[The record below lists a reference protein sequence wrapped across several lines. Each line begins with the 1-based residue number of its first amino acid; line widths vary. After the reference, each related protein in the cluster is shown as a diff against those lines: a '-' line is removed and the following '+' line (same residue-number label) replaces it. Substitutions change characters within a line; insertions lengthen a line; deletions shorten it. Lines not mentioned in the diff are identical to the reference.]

1 MKSLSVSS
9 SQNIKVDKKV
19 IHSLV
24 AKLSKN
30 LKFKLESL
38 NINFVNAEYLLNL
51 NKDYLNHDFNTDI
64 ITFNYTGSN
73 NFLDGELFISVDEAI
88 KNSMKFKVTIDSEL
102 IRLVI
107 HGILHLLGYDDETK
121 PEKKKMK
128 VKENLLTELFDKEY
142 KNLII
147 EYDY

>member
-1 MKSLSVSS
+1 LKSLSVSS